1 MAILEMTGIRKSFA
15 SGEVLHGVD
24 LTVEHGEIHALIGH
38 NGAGKST
45 LMKILGGVHPDHEGT
60 IAIDGEPVSVRTP
73 KEAIEHGIAV
83 IYQDFSLVPQLTVA
97 ENIALG
103 REPRLGAAAL
113 VDHRELAARSAREA
127 ARVGIDLPMDQPVG
141 RLGVAGQQLTEIV
154 RALAQEPRILVMDE
168 PTARLAPGERER
180 LFAIMRDLAE
190 RGVGIVYISHF
201 LDEITSVADRIT
213 VLRDGDV
220 VARLEAGETDADGLA
235 RLLVGD
241 DAADH
246 RRAAAAT
253 PSAGGVMSPA
263 APPAEG
269 ATSPATPA
277 PDGVTSPATPA
288 PDGATSPATPAA
300 GGVASRAG
308 AGTPG
313 LEVTDLVV
321 AGRPPVSLRV
331 APGEIVGIAGLVGS
345 GRSRLAKAIVGA
357 APSTGT
363 VAVAGRALRRRTPAR
378 AARAGVLLIPE
389 DRKTQGLVMTGTV
402 QDNIELTALGG
413 ALTRAGLVRRAA
425 RRRLVADAVKR
436 FQVRPADS
444 GRIVDT
450 LSGGN
455 AQKVLLAR
463 AASAGPKV
471 LLLDQPTAGVD
482 VGAKAEIARQIER
495 LARDGVAVVLISDDL
510 DELLALTSRLLVMH
524 TGAVTTTLNTADVD
538 RPGLLSAISRVRK
551 EAA

>member
-45 LMKILGGVHPDHEGT
+45 LMKILGGVHPDHGGT
-60 IAIDGEPVSVRTP
+60 IAIDGKPVSVRTP

-113 VDHRELAARSAREA
+113 VNHKELAARSAREA

-168 PTARLAPGERER
+168 PTARLAPNERER
-180 LFAIMRDLAE
+180 LFAIMRDLAA

-220 VARLEAGETDADGLA
+220 VARLDAGETDADGLA

-241 DAADH
+241 DVAEH
-246 RRAAAAT
+246 QRVTAAT
-253 PSAGGVMSPA
+253 PPSGDV
-263 APPAEG
+263 
-269 ATSPATPA
+269 TPA
-277 PDGVTSPATPA
+277 
-288 PDGATSPATPAA
+288 
-300 GGVASRAG
+300 
-308 AGTPG
+308 

-321 AGRPPVSLRV
+321 AGRPPISLRV

-357 APSTGT
+357 TPSTGT
-363 VAVAGRALRRRTPAR
+363 VAVAGRTLRRRTPAR

-389 DRKTQGLVMTGTV
+389 DRKAQGLVMTGTV

-413 ALTRAGLVRRAA
+413 ELTRAGLVRRAA

-463 AASAGPKV
+463 AAAAGPKV

-482 VGAKAEIARQIER
+482 VGAKAEIARQIEQ
-495 LARDGVAVVLISDDL
+495 LARDGMAVVLISDDL
-510 DELLALTSRLLVMH
+510 DELLALTSRLLIMH
-524 TGAVTTTLNTADVD
+524 TGALTATLSTADVD
-538 RPGLLSAISRVRK
+538 RPGLLSAISRTRK